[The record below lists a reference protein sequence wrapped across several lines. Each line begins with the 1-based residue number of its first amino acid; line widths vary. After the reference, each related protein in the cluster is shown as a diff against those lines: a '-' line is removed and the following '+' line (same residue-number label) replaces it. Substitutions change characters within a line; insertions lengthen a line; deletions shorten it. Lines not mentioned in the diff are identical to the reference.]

1 MVRYTTF
8 FAIVILVVSIFGLF
22 QVKFYVQDLSKDII
36 ELGRQLKQ
44 EKESLH
50 ILKAEWTYLNQP
62 ERLRQLAGKYLQ
74 LDNIKLSQMH
84 KMDGDLPLYLA
95 EDEVKR
101 ELYLASYELSKTI
114 NKNSSYINQRDRGLT
129 SNVKSTV
136 KNIPELTKVKY

>member
-1 MVRYTTF
+1 
-8 FAIVILVVSIFGLF
+8 
-22 QVKFYVQDLSKDII
+22 
-36 ELGRQLKQ
+36 
-44 EKESLH
+44 
-50 ILKAEWTYLNQP
+50 
-62 ERLRQLAGKYLQ
+62 
-74 LDNIKLSQMH
+74 MH

>member
-74 LDNIKLSQMH
+74 LEI
-84 KMDGDLPLYLA
+84 
-95 EDEVKR
+95 
-101 ELYLASYELSKTI
+101 I
-114 NKNSSYINQRDRGLT
+114 
-129 SNVKSTV
+129 SNA
-136 KNIPELTKVKY
+136 